1 MIKIDDDI
9 VGEGHGI
16 GVVNQLEILIG
27 KEVFVLERTRLAV
40 KIKVE
45 EHKNLKS
52 QRCGLVP

>member
-9 VGEGHGI
+9 VGEGHVI

-45 EHKNLKS
+45 EHKT
-52 QRCGLVP
+52 

>member
-9 VGEGHGI
+9 VGEGHRI
-16 GVVNQLEILIG
+16 GVVNQLEFLIG
-27 KEVFVLERTRLAV
+27 KEVFVLERTLLVV

-52 QRCGLVP
+52 RRCGPVP

>member
-9 VGEGHGI
+9 SGEGHGM
-16 GVVNQLEILIG
+16 GVVNRLEILIG
-27 KEVFVLERTRLAV
+27 KEVFVLEMTLLAV

-52 QRCGLVP
+52 RCCGPVP